1 MPFCHLCQKV
11 FRTEEALLQHRGDSP
26 THKQTDCTLCTK
38 TFPTAEALAQ
48 HTRDSPA
55 HKAPPTTTICTP
67 CNRAFTS
74 ADALAA
80 HIQDSPLHK
89 PRSTS
94 TAAGVDIATPS
105 SSFPPSSITTNPA
118 GENTHQPLGYPL
130 SALPHPTTMMTPTP
144 APTTTTSKTT
154 RTTLPCTLCARSK
167 FASPAALAQHMR
179 DAPAHGGYG
188 HRYGNQY
195 AGKAGGLAAA
205 AAAEGDGGAGMTS
218 SSSERCDSLLGA
230 RDDGGYEEEEE
241 EEESGGAGAGGGYCD
256 SGIGGVSVG
265 ESASEMGLRQEGVR
279 RVGGGGRRVEK
290 GVGRVLLEGLEA
302 IKDEDGEEEEEE
314 EEVKL
319 LVKLLLRRL
328 RLV

>member
-55 HKAPPTTTICTP
+55 HKAPPTTPICTP
-67 CNRAFTS
+67 CNRAFIS

-80 HIQDSPLHK
+80 HIQDSPLHN

-94 TAAGVDIATPS
+94 TGAGGVTATPS
-105 SSFPPSSITTNPA
+105 SSFPPSSITTDPA

-130 SALPHPTTMMTPTP
+130 AALPHPTTMMTPTP

-154 RTTLPCTLCARSK
+154 KTTLPCTLCPRSK

-188 HRYGNQY
+188 NQY

-205 AAAEGDGGAGMTS
+205 AAAAEGDGGVGMTS
-218 SSSERCDSLLGA
+218 SSSKRCDSLLGA
-230 RDDGGYEEEEE
+230 GDDGGYEGEEEEE
-241 EEESGGAGAGGGYCD
+241 EEGGAGGSGYCD

-279 RVGGGGRRVEK
+279 RVEGGGRRVEK

-302 IKDEDGEEEEEE
+302 MKDEDGEEEE